1 MVQYQSVGSTVNMG
15 MVTAATQATAQS
27 ATIAPQQATPV
38 TNDPMV
44 AAFQQ
49 NNVAP
54 QQTMSQSPEQMA
66 VRNDNPFVTPPAAHM
81 DPVTQMPI
89 NVGQQAQPQQQYVQ
103 PQFAQQQY
111 YQQPSQ
117 QGQSEQTNNPFLNA
131 GENPYKQ

>member
-1 MVQYQSVGSTVNMG
+1 
-15 MVTAATQATAQS
+15 
-27 ATIAPQQATPV
+27 
-38 TNDPMV
+38 
-44 AAFQQ
+44 
-49 NNVAP
+49 
-54 QQTMSQSPEQMA
+54 
-66 VRNDNPFVTPPAAHM
+66 M